1 MTLNQAFNLRV
12 KELLKEKNMT
22 QYKLEQAT
30 GLYHST
36 MTYILTNTAKTRS
49 ANFRTMALIIRELG
63 VTMQEFFNSPI
74 FDFDKLDID

>member
-22 QYKLEQAT
+22 QYKLEQST

-36 MTYILTNTAKTRS
+36 MTYILTNTVKTRS

-63 VTMQEFFNSPI
+63 VTMEEFFNSPV

>member
-1 MTLNQAFNLRV
+1 MTLNQAFNMRV
-12 KELLKEKNMT
+12 KELLREKNMT

-36 MTYILTNTAKTRS
+36 VTYILTDKVRNRS

-63 VTMQEFFNSPI
+63 VTMEEFFNSPLFN
-74 FDFDKLDID
+74 FDNLDID